1 MRSRG
6 KGGGGLQGE
15 RESNKVMVRHG
26 TRERADVQQDFVKT
40 RLSWFPALW
49 VGGEGE
55 SVGSN
60 VVKKLVKSD
69 KCNFSGWMLKSP
81 RTTSGVPSSGKQLR
95 RASISSK
102 KSQKG
107 PGGR

>member
-1 MRSRG
+1 M
-6 KGGGGLQGE
+6 
-15 RESNKVMVRHG
+15 
-26 TRERADVQQDFVKT
+26 KT
-40 RLSWFPALW
+40 RSSWFPALC

-55 SVGSN
+55 SVMSN

-69 KCNFSGWMLKSP
+69 ECNFSGWMLKSP
-81 RTTSGVPSSGKQLR
+81 RITSGVLSSGKQLR
-95 RASISSK
+95 RTSISSK